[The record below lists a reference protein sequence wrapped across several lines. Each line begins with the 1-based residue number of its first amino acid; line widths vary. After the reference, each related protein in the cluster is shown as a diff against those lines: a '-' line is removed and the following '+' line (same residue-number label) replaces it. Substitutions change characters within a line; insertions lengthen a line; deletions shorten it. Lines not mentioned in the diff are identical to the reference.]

1 MKIHHVGYLVKNIE
15 KSINSFE
22 MLGFSIIKEPI
33 YDEYREID
41 ICFMKNGEY
50 VIELVSPKTKNSV
63 VAELKK
69 KLGNSPYHFCY
80 EVDDI
85 EEAIYKLREQKFV
98 VWQEPHEAIAI
109 DGRKVVFLINSQ
121 IGIVELVESTRSCNI
136 EL

>member
-22 MLGFSIIKEPI
+22 MLGFSIIREPQ
-33 YDEYREID
+33 YDEYRDID

-85 EEAIYKLREQKFV
+85 EEAINKLREQKFV

-109 DGRKVVFLINSQ
+109 GGRKVVFLINSQ
-121 IGIVELVESTRSCNI
+121 IGIVELVESTRS
-136 EL
+136 